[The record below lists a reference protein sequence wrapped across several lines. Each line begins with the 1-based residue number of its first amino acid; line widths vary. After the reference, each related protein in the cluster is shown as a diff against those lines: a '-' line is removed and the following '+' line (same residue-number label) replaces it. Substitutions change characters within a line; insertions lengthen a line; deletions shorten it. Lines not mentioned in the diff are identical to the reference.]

1 MKIALVAFE
10 FPPDTAGGGIGT
22 YMEQATRCLTQA
34 GHQVE
39 VFAASP
45 QREGTF
51 DHAGARLNLTK
62 TNSIHDFGELVL
74 PAFRERH
81 RAVGFDVVESPDY
94 FADGRA
100 IRAAFPDLPHVVKMH
115 TPLELLHEL
124 AVCSGSALGA
134 WRFHVRQL
142 QAALQRIFRGK
153 RPSPWQRFRP
163 DIPIR
168 SHWEK
173 IEWKNA
179 LSADLVVSP
188 SNSLRDWVVKRWGVP
203 LEKTAVVPYPYEP
216 AQKLLECPP
225 GAGGKAVGYFG
236 RLEHRKGMRLLAEMV
251 PMVLEA
257 VPDAKFRL
265 VGGTSE
271 HPGRLEPFRD
281 YLQRKWKKYAGSIE
295 FVGRV
300 PLRQM
305 PEEFSKVG
313 ICVFPSLW
321 ENFPNVCLEAMSAGR
336 AVVGS
341 SQGGMADIIQ
351 SGESGILASPESPQ
365 EFATAT
371 IRLLQDE
378 KLRCE
383 LGGRA
388 REAILA
394 NYSPILIE
402 QNMVKEF
409 GNTIKMS
416 SLARNFHRK
425 AD

>member
-124 AVCSGSALGA
+124 AVCSGSAIGA
-134 WRFHVRQL
+134 WRFHVRQF
-142 QAALQRIFRGK
+142 QAALQKISRGK

-173 IEWKNA
+173 IERENA
-179 LSADLVVSP
+179 QAADLVVSP
-188 SNSLRDWVVKRWGVP
+188 SNSLRAWVVSRWGIP

-216 AQKLLECPP
+216 AQKLLECAP
-225 GAGGKAVGYFG
+225 GSGGKSVGYFG

-257 VPDAKFRL
+257 VPEAKFRL

-271 HPGRLEPFRD
+271 HSGRLEPYRD
-281 YLQRKWKKYAGSIE
+281 YLQRKWRKYADSIT

-300 PLRQM
+300 PLSKM

-341 SQGGMADIIQ
+341 SQGGMADMIQ
-351 SGESGILASPESPQ
+351 SGESGILASPESTQ
-365 EFATAT
+365 EFATAI

-378 KLRCE
+378 RSRSQMGLH
-383 LGGRA
+383 A
-388 REAILA
+388 REKILQ
-394 NYSPILIE
+394 NYNFHVVEKQMIE
-402 QNMVKEF
+402 QFNRTKE
-409 GNTIKMS
+409 K
-416 SLARNFHRK
+416 K
-425 AD
+425 YECQ